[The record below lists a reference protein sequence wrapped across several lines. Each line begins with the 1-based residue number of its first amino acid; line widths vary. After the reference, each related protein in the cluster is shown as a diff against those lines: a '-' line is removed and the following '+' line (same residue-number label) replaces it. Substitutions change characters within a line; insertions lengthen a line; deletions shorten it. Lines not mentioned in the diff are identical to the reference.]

1 MTKLIMNKL
10 DEICDITDI
19 TGRINKLQSLFPSWD
34 NTQLHEFAEKGCD
47 TLSSGNVEELVKTTN
62 EIAIQQALKIFNPP
76 GGLPYLDGLM
86 VTFITVMSAY
96 ALWALLS
103 YLIRKIKNAR

>member
-62 EIAIQQALKIFNPP
+62 DIAIQQALKIFTPL
-76 GGLPYLDGLM
+76 GEVMKDGLM

>member
-47 TLSSGNVEELVKTTN
+47 TV
-62 EIAIQQALKIFNPP
+62 IPP
-76 GGLPYLDGLM
+76 
-86 VTFITVMSAY
+86 
-96 ALWALLS
+96 
-103 YLIRKIKNAR
+103 RNN